1 MKKLFISI
9 ILVCISNIALSKDIS
24 LICEVRGE
32 SFNDAMEKDANIV
45 GNSIYHFD
53 ENKNSF
59 SSDNGIE
66 LCQINKADGLFN
78 ESTLINKKNIYYQC
92 KISDIRNS
100 PTIEHSETLKIN
112 RISGEISHTS
122 TWVYR
127 DGKKSYMNTTGLCK
141 KASAKF

>member
-9 ILVCISNIALSKDIS
+9 ILVCISNVALSKDIS
-24 LICEVRGE
+24 LFCEVKGE
-32 SFNDAMEKDANIV
+32 GFNDAMEKDANIV
-45 GNSIYHFD
+45 GNSIYHFN
-53 ENKNSF
+53 ENKNIF
-59 SSDNGIE
+59 SSDDGIQ
-66 LCQINKADGLFN
+66 LCQLNKADGLFS

-100 PTIEHSETLKIN
+100 PKIEHSETLKIN
-112 RISGEISHTS
+112 RISGEILHATV
-122 TWVYR
+122 WIYR